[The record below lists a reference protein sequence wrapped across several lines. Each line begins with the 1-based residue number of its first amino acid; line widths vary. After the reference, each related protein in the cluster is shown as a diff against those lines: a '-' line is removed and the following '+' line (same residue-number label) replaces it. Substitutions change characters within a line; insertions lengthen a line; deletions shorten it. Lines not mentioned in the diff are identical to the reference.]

1 MDYTRE
7 YTKAL
12 EDLILDKLLPAYI
25 EHYRRLGLDPNQN
38 QIVKDLM
45 LVMRKKREVPAL
57 LQAKKQT

>member
-1 MDYTRE
+1 MRYTRE

-38 QIVKDLM
+38 SIVKEL
-45 LVMRKKREVPAL
+45 LVIMKKKREMPAL
-57 LQAKKQT
+57 LLPKN

>member
-1 MDYTRE
+1 MQYTQA

-38 QIVKDLM
+38 EIIKEL
-45 LVMRKKREVPAL
+45 LIIMRKKKEVPAIL
-57 LQAKKQT
+57 LPKK